1 MSSDDHSALDGARKD
16 PRFER
21 ISEELAY
28 SGVRYKMHR
37 LTERLPDNSTA
48 DRDVLRHPGAAV
60 VVAVDNEGQIIL
72 VEQHRAA
79 LGHNLLEIPAG
90 LLEPREDP
98 RETARR
104 ELKEETGYSAT
115 SLDPLLFL
123 HPAPGFSDEK
133 MYVYLA
139 TGLEAGDQNLDEG
152 EFVDVHPCPSGQVLE
167 MINSGQ
173 ITDGKTIA
181 ALLYYFT
188 FKSSDA
194 EDHSGEKQ

>member
-1 MSSDDHSALDGARKD
+1 MASDDRSPLEGARKD

-37 LTERLPDNSTA
+37 LTERLPDDTIA

-60 VVAVDNEGQIIL
+60 VVAVDSAGQIIL
-72 VEQHRAA
+72 VEQHRSA
-79 LGHNLLEIPAG
+79 LGHNLLEVPAG
-90 LLEPREDP
+90 LLEPGEDP
-98 RETARR
+98 QETARR
-104 ELKEETGYSAT
+104 ELKEETGFSPA
-115 SLDPLLFL
+115 SIEPLLFL

-139 TGLEAGDQNLDEG
+139 EGLDEGDQNLDEG
-152 EFVDVHPCPSGQVLE
+152 EFVDVHRCPADQVLSL
-167 MINSGQ
+167 IGSGQ
-173 ITDGKTIA
+173 ITDGKSVA

-188 FKSSDA
+188 FKGASEADG
-194 EDHSGEKQ
+194 HGEKR